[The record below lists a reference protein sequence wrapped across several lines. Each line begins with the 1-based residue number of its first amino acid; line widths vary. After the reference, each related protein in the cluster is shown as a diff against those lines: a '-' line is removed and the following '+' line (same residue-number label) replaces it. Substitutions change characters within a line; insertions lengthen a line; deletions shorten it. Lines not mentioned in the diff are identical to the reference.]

1 MPTEITSYRKKEIY
15 QKLKGFN
22 RETVKEIMLRVLCES
37 RNIPKDYALKV
48 RTLKQSEADLVFA
61 EFV

>member
-15 QKLKGFN
+15 NKLKGFN
-22 RETVKEIMLRVLCES
+22 RETVKQTMLRILCEK
-37 RNIPKDYALKV
+37 RNIPQDYALKV